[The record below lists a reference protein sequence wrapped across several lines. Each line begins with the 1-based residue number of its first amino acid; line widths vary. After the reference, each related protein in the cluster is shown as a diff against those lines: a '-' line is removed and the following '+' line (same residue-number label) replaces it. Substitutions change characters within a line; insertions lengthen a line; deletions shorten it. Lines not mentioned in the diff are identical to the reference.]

1 MRIPSPKHKVT
12 LAEAKTLYADCFNR
26 LQSGNVDEP
35 LRVSSI
41 VFSAISRPITTITY
55 PLDDEIGPRCN
66 VVSSTMVG
74 LTNRASGEKSYN
86 FELINGFTR
95 RLVYDKLTK
104 TGYVI
109 ALEDGKAITMYKDGI
124 FSACPDKVNISK
136 LIKATDCEV

>member
-1 MRIPSPKHKVT
+1 MRIPSLKNKVT
-12 LAEAKTLYADCFNR
+12 LAEAKTLYADCFKR

-41 VFSAISRPITTITY
+41 VFSAISRPIATVTY
-55 PLDDEIGPRCN
+55 PLDDEIGPRCD
-66 VVSSTMVG
+66 VISSTMVG

-86 FELINGFTR
+86 FELINSFER
-95 RLVYDKLTK
+95 RLVYDKLTQ

-109 ALEDGKAITMYKDGI
+109 ALEYGKAITMYKNGV
-124 FSACPDKVNISK
+124 FSTCPDEVDMSW

>member
-1 MRIPSPKHKVT
+1 MRIPSPKHT
-12 LAEAKTLYADCFNR
+12 ITFTEAKTLYTDCFKR

-41 VFSAISRPITTITY
+41 VFSAVSRPIATVTY
-55 PLDDEIGPRCN
+55 PLDDEIGPSCN

-74 LTNRASGEKSYN
+74 LTNRTSGEKSYN

-104 TGYVI
+104 TGYVV
-109 ALEDGKAITMYKDGI
+109 ALEDGKAITMYKNGV
-124 FSACPDKVNISK
+124 FSACSTEVNISK